1 MIFGIETRKTTAT
14 MNAITMQGIKV
25 LRGHSGLPDRLR
37 QWHIHIMAD
46 DGAEIIISGT
56 RDDLGRFAKMIC
68 DGIERIDRRT
78 AQAYGPGNIP
88 TSLPRQ
94 YTGGT
99 Q

>member
-1 MIFGIETRKTTAT
+1 MMIALDARKTTAT

-25 LRGHSGLPDRLR
+25 LRGHSGIPDRLR
-37 QWHIHIMAD
+37 QWHIHILAD

-56 RDDLGRFAKMIC
+56 RDDLGRFAKLIE
-68 DGIERIDRRT
+68 DGIDRIDRRT
-78 AQAYGPGNIP
+78 QQAYGPGNIP
-88 TSLPRQ
+88 TCLPRQ